1 MRLIMII
8 MILSSMSTVYGASD
22 KASGGK
28 AAFTESE
35 EFKRLRQEGFD
46 RLYSMD
52 YEAARA
58 RFERMVEL
66 QPEHPAGHYYLAT
79 YRWISLL
86 NSGRRLQTNLYNSDE
101 FYGEQNDKVDE
112 KVDREIRKHL
122 ARAIELAQAAS
133 KRVPQDKDALY
144 YQGAAHGLLASYEAT
159 VARAFISALK
169 NGNKAVDLHKKVVEI
184 DPEYIDAYLTIGT
197 YNYVA
202 GSLPFF
208 IKVLAAIGGMRGSK
222 ENGLKELFLVTER
235 GRYARDDAR
244 VVLAALLS
252 RENRVEDALT
262 QLEYLSKKY
271 PSNFILKLEMA
282 QALVRLGRRQEGYKM
297 FESVLES
304 AAAGRVEDLV
314 RFQYATALASGGE
327 HQRALKQYQS
337 ILELKGA
344 SAEVV
349 TRAMLRAAQQLDL
362 LLRREEAIKLYEEVL
377 KRPNRFNSH
386 ELAKKGIKKPYVQ
399 S

>member
-1 MRLIMII
+1 MRLIMFVTLI
-8 MILSSMSTVYGASD
+8 ILSLGYAEGEEKDRS
-22 KASGGK
+22 
-28 AAFTESE
+28 AFKESE
-35 EFKRLRQEGFD
+35 EFKCLRKEGFD

-52 YEAARA
+52 YDRA
-58 RFERMVEL
+58 KACFERMVEL

-86 NSGRRLQTNLYNSDE
+86 NSGRRLQTNLYNSEE
-101 FYGEQNDKVDE
+101 FYEEQNDKVDE
-112 KVDREIRKHL
+112 KADREIRKYL
-122 ARAIELAQAAS
+122 ARSIELAQAAS
-133 KRVPQDKDALY
+133 RRFPQDKDALY

-169 NGNKAVDLHKKVVEI
+169 NGNKSVDLHRKVLEI

-208 IKVLAAIGGMRGSK
+208 IKVLAAIGGVRGSK
-222 ENGLKELFLVTER
+222 QKGLEELFLVTER

-244 VVLAALLS
+244 VVLVALLS
-252 RENRVEDALT
+252 RENRIADALV
-262 QLEYLSKKY
+262 QLEFLSKKY

-282 QALVRLGRRQEGYKM
+282 QALVRLGRAQEGYRI

-304 AAAGRVEDLV
+304 RAASRVEDLV
-314 RFQYATALASGGE
+314 RFQYATALASGKE
-327 HQRALKQYQS
+327 HEKALKQYQS
-337 ILELKGA
+337 ILALKEA
-344 SAEVV
+344 STDVV

-362 LLRREEAIKLYEEVL
+362 VSRREEAIKLYEEVL

-386 ELAKKGIKKPYVQ
+386 ELAKKGIKRPYVQ